1 MKKALK
7 AIPTALFLL
16 VTVWTLY
23 NQTQDFDY
31 LNLDDHDYT
40 FRCAFVKDGLSAANV
55 RDAFLNVTHAAI
67 WMPLTY
73 ISYMADVSCA
83 PKLDPRRRPT
93 QADIDRCSP
102 KHLHHQTNAVLHA
115 LNAVLLFFL
124 LLALAKAGDE
134 GEAGAATRT
143 PADAPVPAATYLF
156 PLLAALFWAI
166 HPQRA
171 EAVAWIAGRK
181 EILCGTFTL
190 AGLLCWLR
198 ASRAGRLGS
207 LACCVLAC
215 MSKPTAMSFPF
226 LALALDLLLGRL
238 SVPVPFN
245 PRRDWKTFLPYAPL
259 LVPALFTGAL
269 AMYSQTHP
277 EGLGELALFTASFPW
292 RLLNALVALGLDFA
306 QLVVPVGLHLD
317 YRAVPER
324 FPLQGGL
331 GLAVFFAVTALYALA
346 FLRLRARRRMLL
358 ALLLF
363 FLAAR
368 VPTLGIFGSF
378 GEHARADR
386 FLYLPMLV
394 VSMAF
399 AFVRP
404 RRPRLVAGLALVA
417 CLAAGGLSYPLI
429 ASYADNF
436 TAFSRTLAC
445 DPHHGRAL
453 RHVAHEEF
461 FRRQHLDKGV
471 ELYRR
476 SQEERPRDDTVAW
489 LAYALMK
496 RDYPQDYAEIRTL
509 CAKFAQEPSLDRGG
523 MALEALGMTALREHR
538 WKDAI
543 THLTASIKAPGRTY
557 PSEDAFLHLGI
568 AYCNNQQP
576 ADALEIFERLVRSH
590 YPDIAESARKY
601 YGILKANPKA
611 VLHL

>member
-1 MKKALK
+1 MKKPLK
-7 AIPTALFLL
+7 AILTALFLL

-55 RDAFLNVTHAAI
+55 KDAFLNVTHAAI
-67 WMPLTY
+67 WMPATY

-124 LLALAKAGDE
+124 LLALTKAD
-134 GEAGAATRT
+134 ASTKT
-143 PADAPVPAATYLF
+143 PAPTTYLY
-156 PLLAALFWAI
+156 PLLAALFWAV

-171 EAVAWIAGRK
+171 EAVAWIASRK

-198 ASRAGRLGS
+198 ASRAGRLGA

-215 MSKPTAMSFPF
+215 MSKPTAMCFPF

-238 SVPVPFN
+238 SVPMPFN
-245 PRRDWKTFLPYAPL
+245 LRRDWKTFLPYAPL
-259 LVPALFTGAL
+259 LVPALFTGEL
-269 AMYSQTHP
+269 AMYSQTLP

-292 RLLNALVALGLDFA
+292 RLLNAMVALGLDFA

-317 YRAVPER
+317 YRAVPEH

-331 GLAVFFAVTALYALA
+331 GLSVFFAVTVLYVLA
-346 FLRLRARRRMLL
+346 FLRLRAQRRALL

-394 VSMAF
+394 ASMAF
-399 AFVRP
+399 VLVRP

-417 CLAAGGLSYPLI
+417 CLAAGGLAYPLI

-461 FRRQHLDKGV
+461 FRRKHLDKGI

-476 SQEERPRDDTVAW
+476 SQAERPRDDTVAW

-496 RDYPQDYAEIRTL
+496 REYAQDYAEIRTL
-509 CAKFAQEPSLDRGG
+509 CAKFTQEPSLDRGG

-543 THLTASIKAPGRTY
+543 AYLTASIKAPGRSY

-568 AYCNNQQP
+568 AYSNNQQQ
-576 ADALEIFERLVRSH
+576 ADALEIFERLVRSR
-590 YPDIAESARKY
+590 YPDIAESAQKY

-611 VLHL
+611 VLFL